1 MITIILMISISI
13 YYYYYYYYYYYIEVS
28 TPTPIRI
35 RIHLVKTKR
44 TKLIEILTKPI
55 EGKQSVIYSYTY
67 TIANT
72 INYTEKY
79 ITNQEQ
85 QSTLSQD

>member
-1 MITIILMISISI
+1 MSEAMHGEYSLIANTNTNTINNTMLCN
-13 YYYYYYYYYYYIEVS
+13 
-28 TPTPIRI
+28 
-35 RIHLVKTKR
+35 
-44 TKLIEILTKPI
+44 
-55 EGKQSVIYSYTY
+55 

>member
-1 MITIILMISISI
+1 MSCLSTDLKVNGVCIVEPMIVYNRHFQSFTAMVIYRPFPILV
-13 YYYYYYYYYYYIEVS
+13 YIEVNS
-28 TPTPIRI
+28 N
-35 RIHLVKTKR
+35 
-44 TKLIEILTKPI
+44 
-55 EGKQSVIYSYTY
+55 